1 MKIIRLSLLCSLL
14 SLSAYAQHNITASVV
29 EEWKTE
35 AWPDADY
42 NLNSVYLYLL
52 NGNALEKAFS
62 GDYLQRNE
70 RKELELKKGD
80 YPQYM
85 YLAVSIDNP
94 LKEAEALTIPLMVHD
109 ARNPQEQ
116 SRVME
121 YGGRFLENIPD
132 DILKNGDI
140 VARIKFEAFKGNTNT
155 EFWKK
160 TAQISL
166 DLGKTATSLLSAPL
180 SGTFTVLTSQ
190 IIPQVDK
197 GLKSMEQI
205 EDPKKLTS
213 EFYIRL
219 LSKELSALYQ
229 EKVVSASLYQIH
241 WDIESPRNRNF
252 FYKMQ
257 EAPNVDYIRQKV
269 TDSKFPF
276 ILVVNT
282 KAEYN
287 TDHSELAY
295 TPNYIERKSKDFRK
309 IKNAEKRAVEK
320 EFLEALKIAMTI
332 KKQVD
337 VFKAS
342 MHTKYPDWLAFSR
355 AVDLYYDL
363 RNLQQQEGVKLR
375 QMDQFSQDKY
385 FGLYLNVLSDVDLW
399 FDSEL
404 LNRGREVANFLIT
417 YQNTDYAQLAGAK
430 TARQV
435 YQDLELL
442 DFYRDR
448 VQQIEIQGKLPK
460 EVESL
465 ASYSLS
471 NQKLFEIE
479 ELLYNMEFQIPEALG
494 LEEQKAWLLDQATR
508 VYPLC
513 RLCAQN
519 AGQEIARLE
528 NKSHAENQMAYRS
541 ISTQYYD
548 NLECY
553 ENIYQTLENFV
564 RENTDSLT
572 VSPFLFTAVQ
582 KDREEF
588 MKYSRMLTQ
597 IIGQDYTRLPRQE
610 LKDLLSKYY
619 LVQQKMT
626 DVVARLR
633 SVVLTDPLQISCME
647 IRP

>member
-1 MKIIRLSLLCSLL
+1 MKAITTTILCSLA
-14 SLSAYAQHNITASVV
+14 SLFAYAQHNITASVV
-29 EEWKTE
+29 EEWRAQE
-35 AWPDADY
+35 MPNSDY

-52 NGNALEKAFS
+52 NGNALEEAFS
-62 GDYLQRNE
+62 GDHLQRSE
-70 RKELELKKGD
+70 RKQLDLKKGD

-94 LKEAEALTIPLMVHD
+94 VKDGENLTIPLMVHD

-116 SRVME
+116 SRVTE

-140 VARIKFEAFKGNTNT
+140 VAKIKFEAFKGNTNS

-180 SGTFTVLTSQ
+180 SGTFTALTTQ

-197 GLKSMEQI
+197 GLKSMEMI

-241 WDIESPRNRNF
+241 WDIEDPRNRNF
-252 FYKMQ
+252 FYKMN
-257 EAPNVDYIRQKV
+257 EAPTVDYIRDKV

-309 IKNAEKRAVEK
+309 IKNAEKRIVEK

-342 MHTKYPDWLAFSR
+342 VNTKYPDWLAFSR
-355 AVDLYYDL
+355 AIDLYYDL
-363 RNLQQQEGVKLR
+363 RDLQQKEMIKLR
-375 QMDQFSQDKY
+375 EMDQFSQQKY
-385 FGLYLNVLSDVDLW
+385 YNLYTNVLSDVDLW
-399 FDSEL
+399 FNSEL
-404 LNRGREVANFLIT
+404 LNRGRDVVNFLII
-417 YQNTDYAQLAGAK
+417 YQNTTYARMAQNK
-430 TARQV
+430 SPRQV

-471 NQKLFEIE
+471 NQKLREIE
-479 ELLYNMEFQIPEALG
+479 ALLYQMEFNIPTNLA
-494 LEEQKAWLLDQATR
+494 LEEQKSWLLDKATR

-513 RLCAQN
+513 RLCAEN
-519 AGQEIARLE
+519 VGQEITRIE

-541 ISTQYYD
+541 ISAQYYD

-553 ENIYQTLENFV
+553 ESIYQTLEIFV
-564 RENTDSLT
+564 KENTDSLT
-572 VSPFLFTAVQ
+572 VSPFMFSAVKQ
-582 KDREEF
+582 DREEF
-588 MKYSRMLTQ
+588 MKYSSTLTQ
-597 IIGQDYTRLPRQE
+597 IVGQDYTKIPRE
-610 LKDLLSKYY
+610 DLKELLSKYY
-619 LVQQKMT
+619 VTRQKMA
-626 DVVARLR
+626 DVVGRLR
-633 SVVLTDPLQISCME
+633 SVVLTDPLQVSCVE

>member
-1 MKIIRLSLLCSLL
+1 MKSITTTLLFSLASLL
-14 SLSAYAQHNITASVV
+14 AYAQHNITASVV
-29 EEWKTE
+29 EEWRTDKM
-35 AWPDADY
+35 PNSDY

-52 NGNALEKAFS
+52 NGDALEEAFS
-62 GDYLQRNE
+62 GDYLQRSE
-70 RKELELKKGD
+70 RKELDLKRGD

-85 YLAVSIDNP
+85 YLAISIDNP
-94 LKEAEALTIPLMVHD
+94 IKDEESLTIPLMVHD

-116 SRVME
+116 SRVTE

-140 VARIKFEAFKGNTNT
+140 VAKIKFEAFKGNTNT

-180 SGTFTVLTSQ
+180 SGTFTALTSQ

-197 GLKSMEQI
+197 GLKSMEKI

-229 EKVVSASLYQIH
+229 EEVVSASLYQIH
-241 WDIESPRNRNF
+241 WDIEDPRNRNF
-252 FYKMQ
+252 FYKMKD
-257 EAPNVDYIRQKV
+257 APTVDYVRNKV
-269 TDSKFPF
+269 TDSKLPF

-309 IKNAEKRAVEK
+309 IKNAEKRTVEK

-332 KKQVD
+332 NKQVD
-337 VFKAS
+337 VFKS
-342 MHTKYPDWLAFSR
+342 SVNTKYPDWLSFSR
-355 AVDLYYDL
+355 AIDLYYDL
-363 RNLQQQEGVKLR
+363 RNLQQEEMVKLR
-375 QMDQFSQDKY
+375 NMDQFSQQKY
-385 FGLYLNVLSDVDLW
+385 YNLYTNVVSDVDLW
-399 FDSEL
+399 FNSEL
-404 LNRGREVANFLIT
+404 LNRGRDVVNFLIT
-417 YQNTDYAQLAGAK
+417 YQKTPYARLAQNK
-430 TARQV
+430 SARQV

-471 NQKLFEIE
+471 NQKLREIE
-479 ELLYNMEFQIPEALG
+479 ALLYQKEFNIPANLS
-494 LEEQKAWLLDQATR
+494 LEEQKDWLLDKATR

-513 RLCAQN
+513 RLCAETV
-519 AGQEIARLE
+519 GQEITRIE
-528 NKSHAENQMAYRS
+528 NKSHAENQMAYRT
-541 ISTQYYD
+541 ISAQYYD

-553 ENIYQTLENFV
+553 ENIYQTLETFV
-564 RENTDSLT
+564 KENTDSLT
-572 VSPFLFTAVQ
+572 VSPFMFSAVK

-588 MKYSRMLTQ
+588 MKYSSTLTQ
-597 IIGQDYTRLPRQE
+597 VVGKDYTKIPRQE
-610 LKDLLSKYY
+610 LKELLSKYY
-619 LVQQKMT
+619 VTRQKMA
-626 DVVARLR
+626 DVVGRLR
-633 SVVLTDPLQISCME
+633 SVVLTDPMQVSCIE

>member
-1 MKIIRLSLLCSLL
+1 MKTITTTLLFALSSIFVFG
-14 SLSAYAQHNITASVV
+14 QHNITASIV
-29 EEWKTE
+29 EDWRAAEM
-35 AWPDADY
+35 PNADY

-52 NGNALEKAFS
+52 NGNALEEVFS
-62 GDYLQRNE
+62 GDDLQRGN
-70 RKELELKKGD
+70 RKDLGLKKGD

-94 LKEAEALTIPLMVHD
+94 VNDKEPLTIPLMVHD
-109 ARNPQEQ
+109 ARNPQAQ
-116 SRVME
+116 SRVTE
-121 YGGRFLENIPD
+121 YGGRFLENVPD
-132 DILKNGDI
+132 DILKNGDV
-140 VARIKFEAFKGNTNT
+140 VAKVKFEAFKGNSNT

-166 DLGKTATSLLSAPL
+166 DLGKTATSLLAAPL
-180 SGTFTVLTSQ
+180 SGTFSALTSQ

-197 GLKSMEQI
+197 GLKSMEGI

-241 WDIESPRNRNF
+241 WDIEEPRSRNF
-252 FYKMQ
+252 FYKMT

-269 TDSKFPF
+269 TDSKFPY

-309 IKNAEKRAVEK
+309 IKNAEKREVEK

-332 KKQVD
+332 KKQVE
-337 VFKAS
+337 VFKGSTA
-342 MHTKYPDWLAFSR
+342 TKYPDWLAFSR
-355 AVDLYYDL
+355 TVDLYYDL
-363 RNLQQQEGVKLR
+363 RNLQQQEVAKLR
-375 QMDQFSQDKY
+375 DMDQFSQQKY
-385 FGLYLNVLSDVDLW
+385 YNLYTNVLSDVELW
-399 FDSEL
+399 FDSDL
-404 LNRGREVANFLIT
+404 LHRGRDVANFLIT
-417 YQNTDYAQLAGAK
+417 YRNTPYARLAANK
-430 TARQV
+430 SPQQV

-471 NQKLFEIE
+471 NKKLREIE
-479 ELLYNMEFQIPEALG
+479 TLLYQLDFNIPGNLN
-494 LEEQKAWLLDQATR
+494 LEQQKDWLLDRATR
-508 VYPLC
+508 AYPLC
-513 RLCAQN
+513 RLCAEN
-519 AGQEIARLE
+519 VGKEITRIE
-528 NKSHAENQMAYRS
+528 NKSHEENQLAYRS
-541 ISTQYYD
+541 ISAQYYE
-548 NLECY
+548 NLECF
-553 ENIYQTLENFV
+553 ENIYQTLEQFIQT
-564 RENTDSLT
+564 NTDSMT
-572 VSPFLFTAVQ
+572 VSPFMFDAIK

-588 MKYSRMLTQ
+588 MKYSSTLTQ
-597 IIGQDYTRLPRQE
+597 IIGKDYTKIPRQE
-610 LKDLLSKYY
+610 LKELLSQYQ
-619 LVQQKMT
+619 VTQQKMA
-626 DVVARLR
+626 DVVSRLR
-633 SVVLTDPLQISCME
+633 SVVLTDPLQVSC
-647 IRP
+647 IDIKP